1 MELIKI
7 SPDRV
12 QIKSSNQQLSDIR
25 INSAILAK
33 DSKYGVSIVCLVESI
48 SRREEPEQFNF
59 DGELLESEPAS
70 TIECSIIGS
79 LVDGRFHKS
88 VDQYPCSDVTIHKIN
103 DLMFSDM
110 IAAPESAAFRLGRYA
125 NYNTAA
131 YLDGNKFFRRHSAIL
146 GSTGSGKSWTEASI
160 LEKLSR
166 LKSANVVLFDLHG
179 EYTGLSYVK
188 RVEIGPNGL
197 SFPLWFLPLK
207 DVYSNL
213 LRIKEESSQLQVA
226 AIRKAFYQARSSN
239 KPEDIPIFYSLDD
252 LIASLER
259 ENAAEI
265 NTGEVYKTGANA
277 GKAKTVKGENNG
289 KLTGLISLLR
299 DKQMDERYDFMTRIE
314 PQDYLYRFV
323 RELYAIDDKSVKVL
337 DLSGVPSE
345 IAPVI
350 IAVTAKL
357 LYKVH
362 LQQERGKILPLN
374 MICDEAHNYIP
385 SSDFGLGASQRRLL
399 DVFETIA
406 KEGRKFGVS
415 LTVISQRPLELN
427 KTILSQCANYIVL
440 KLSNEADKQIIQ
452 GVLPE
457 GSRGA
462 LSGVSLFQPGD
473 CLVVGDSASIP
484 LKIRVDLPIEKPESN
499 TISVWEEWCK
509 PVELD
514 TDHLINKIL
523 E

>member
-7 SPDRV
+7 YPDRV

-25 INSAILAK
+25 INNAMLVEDTKTGI
-33 DSKYGVSIVCLVESI
+33 SIVCLVESI
-48 SRREEPEQFNF
+48 SRREEMEQFDFN
-59 DGELLESEPAS
+59 GELIESEPAS

-79 LVDGRFHKS
+79 LVNGKFEKS
-88 VDQYPCSDVTIHKIN
+88 VDQYPCSDVRIQRI
-103 DLMFSDM
+103 DDAMFSSM
-110 IAAPESAAFRLGRYA
+110 IAAPESTAFQIGRYA

-131 YLDGNKFFRRHSAIL
+131 YLDGNKFFQRHSAIL
-146 GSTGSGKSWTEASI
+146 GSTGSGKSWTEASV
-160 LEKLSR
+160 LEKLAR
-166 LKSANVVLFDLHG
+166 LKSANVILFDLHG
-179 EYTGLSYVK
+179 EYAGLSYVK
-188 RVEIGPNGL
+188 RVEIGSGGL

-213 LRIKEESSQLQVA
+213 LRIKEESAQLQVA
-226 AIRKAFYQARSSN
+226 ALRKAFYQARHSK
-239 KPEDIPIFYSLDD
+239 KPEDIPVAYFLDD
-252 LIASLER
+252 LISHLEA
-259 ENAAEI
+259 ENAAEVY
-265 NTGEVYKTGANA
+265 TGEVYKTGANA

-289 KLTGLISLLR
+289 KLTGLINLLR
-299 DKQMDERYDFMTRIE
+299 DKQMDERYDFMTRAE

-323 RELYAIDDKSVKVL
+323 RELYAIDEKNVKVL

-362 LQQERGKILPLN
+362 LQQEHSGILPLN

-385 SSDFGLGASQRRLL
+385 SSDFGLGASQRRML

-415 LTVISQRPLELN
+415 LTVISQRPAELN

-440 KLSNEADKQIIQ
+440 KLSNEADKQIIR

-457 GSRGA
+457 GSRGV
-462 LSGVSLFQPGD
+462 LNGVSLFQPGD
-473 CLVVGDSASIP
+473 CIVVGDSASIP
-484 LKIRVDLPIEKPESN
+484 LKIRVDLPTEKPESN
-499 TISVWEEWCK
+499 TIPVWDEWCR
-509 PVELD
+509 PAELD
-514 TDHLINKIL
+514 TDSLVDKIL
-523 E
+523 D